1 MKGFEQYDL
10 RAWLDNG
17 LSYHPEPV
25 KPLPA
30 QVDRAGKFLTKIA
43 VPLMM
48 LGAADVVQAAA
59 VSRLSATPPV
69 FQAMHAVRYD
79 PLLIAAQSP
88 SVILNPGGH
97 ATIPQSTVDEFDT
110 LAAAL
115 LGEVRAGLLTNVSA
129 ETLRLATE
137 AVERH
142 ADTNSAGRPEWV
154 DKVAKD
160 VAQLT
165 D

>member
-48 LGAADVVQAAA
+48 LGAAGVVQAAA
-59 VSRLSATPPV
+59 VSKLSAAPPI
-69 FQAMHAVRYD
+69 FQAMHAVRHD
-79 PLLIAAQSP
+79 PLLVAAQSP
-88 SVILNPGGH
+88 SVILTR
-97 ATIPQSTVDEFDT
+97 AAIPQFRSQLLMNSTRRRQLYWLKF
-110 LAAAL
+110 AL
-115 LGEVRAGLLTNVSA
+115 
-129 ETLRLATE
+129 
-137 AVERH
+137 
-142 ADTNSAGRPEWV
+142 DC
-154 DKVAKD
+154 
-160 VAQLT
+160 
-165 D
+165 